1 MSNKPNIK
9 IKKINHVGT
18 PINDRK
24 KSFELYK
31 KLLGLTIIPSMVDEK
46 HVIWSKTSDGTMVHL
61 IEPKDGPGNPLPNS
75 HVSFEVENFEE
86 TVEILR
92 NSSWEIINGPGERYD
107 GQKFVYIQDDD
118 GNMLEF
124 NAGTNSKHSNRK
136 NDEWGYTKNP

>member
-1 MSNKPNIK
+1 
-9 IKKINHVGT
+9 
-18 PINDRK
+18 
-24 KSFELYK
+24 
-31 KLLGLTIIPSMVDEK
+31 MVDEK

-107 GQKFVYIQDDD
+107 GQKYVYIQDDD

-124 NAGTNSKHSNRK
+124 NTHSNSKHSNRK

>member
-1 MSNKPNIK
+1 MSNKPYIK
-9 IKKINHVGT
+9 IKKINHVGI

-24 KSFELYK
+24 KSFDLYK

-86 TVEILR
+86 TVEILK
-92 NSSWEIINGPGERYD
+92 NSSWDIINGPGERYD

-124 NAGTNSKHSNRK
+124 NAGSNSKHSNRK

>member
-9 IKKINHVGT
+9 IKKINHVGI

-24 KSFELYK
+24 KSFDLYK

-86 TVEILR
+86 TVEILK
-92 NSSWEIINGPGERYD
+92 NSSWDIINGPGERYD

-124 NAGTNSKHSNRK
+124 NAGSNSMHSNRK

>member
-9 IKKINHVGT
+9 IKKINHVGI

-61 IEPKDGPGNPLPNS
+61 IEPKEGPGNPLPNS

-107 GQKFVYIQDDD
+107 GQKFVYIKDDD
-118 GNMLEF
+118 DNMLEF
-124 NAGTNSKHSNRK
+124 NAGTNSKHSNRT

>member
-9 IKKINHVGT
+9 IKKINHVGI

-86 TVEILR
+86 TVEILK

-124 NAGTNSKHSNRK
+124 NAGTNSKHSNIK